1 MYYRGAAAAIVV
13 YDITSMVTKYQ
24 LYKLCL
30 WLAELYSYLKHE
42 IEAKDLHFLSQDSFV
57 RAKKWV
63 REVQRQG
70 NRTVKN

>member
-1 MYYRGAAAAIVV
+1 MFMAA
-13 YDITSMVTKYQ
+13 
-24 LYKLCL
+24 
-30 WLAELYSYLKHE
+30 LYSYLKHK
-42 IEAKDLHFLSQDSFV
+42 IEAKDLNFLSQDSFV